1 MINDRFYMQTINRDW
16 LWGLLRLF
24 IGWIF
29 FWAFLDKLF
38 GLGFNTATGQSWLAG
53 VSPTA
58 GFLKFGSHG
67 PLSGVYQAMAGS
79 GLVDWLFMLGLAGIG
94 LGLMLGIMVRLAAWG
109 GLVLVGLMYLA
120 RLPPEHNPIL
130 DEHIVYVLVL
140 IGLAMR
146 SSEGWWARTK
156 LARKYP
162 WLA

>member
-1 MINDRFYMQTINRDW
+1 
-16 LWGLLRLF
+16 
-24 IGWIF
+24 
-29 FWAFLDKLF
+29 
-38 GLGFNTATGQSWLAG
+38 
-53 VSPTA
+53 
-58 GFLKFGSHG
+58 
-67 PLSGVYQAMAGS
+67 
-79 GLVDWLFMLGLAGIG
+79 MLGLAGIG
-94 LGLMLGIMVRLAAWG
+94 LGLMLGIMVHLAAWG

-130 DEHIVYVLVL
+130 DEHIVYALVL